1 MNLTEIKLPKAFICP
16 ACEKPVTNASPTRNT
31 GQTFSKGLVII
42 CSNCTTVLRVG
53 DSVLEIMRPEQ
64 VQALSKESQAAI
76 LKTRMV
82 LQRIL
87 GKQLNR
93 PGTFN

>member
-1 MNLTEIKLPKAFICP
+1 MNLTEIKLPSKLICP

-31 GQTFSKGLVII
+31 GQKFQKGLVII
-42 CSNCTTVLRVG
+42 CSSCTTVLRVG
-53 DSVLEIMRPEQ
+53 DSALEMMRPEQ
-64 VQALSKESQAAI
+64 VQSLSKESQAAI

-87 GKQLNR
+87 SKQPNR
-93 PGTFN
+93 PGTLN